1 MHYDHYAWYL
11 LARLFCGI
19 WAYAM
24 GYATLVDNSGYG
36 FHMSETCDHC
46 KHLYFNSDGSTDCD
60 SPCARACLMG
70 NKRIFKEE
78 GNEY

>member
-1 MHYDHYAWYL
+1 MDYDCYAFYL
-11 LARLFCGI
+11 SARLFCGI
-19 WAYAM
+19 WAYTM
-24 GYATLVDNSGYG
+24 GHATLVDNSGKG
-36 FHMSETCDHC
+36 KKVIPETCDHC

-78 GNEY
+78 